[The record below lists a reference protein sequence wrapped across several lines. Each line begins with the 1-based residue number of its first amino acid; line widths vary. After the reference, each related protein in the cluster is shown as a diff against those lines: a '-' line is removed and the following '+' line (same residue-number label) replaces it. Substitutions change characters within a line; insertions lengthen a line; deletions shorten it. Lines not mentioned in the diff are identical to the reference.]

1 MPDHKKKNK
10 LRQRQESYR
19 QQDPNSY
26 ESKIANYP
34 GFNKQTDTLITGK
47 SKMQQGAKMIS
58 RVNATNAARKLS
70 GLSEGVSSGQS
81 LAKKDEKWFRSPD
94 GSYEVRERYNKQEL
108 KNTFKKL

>member
-1 MPDHKKKNK
+1 MQQPKKKNK
-10 LRQRQESYR
+10 LRQRQDAYR

-34 GFNKQTDTLITGK
+34 GFNAQTDTLITGK
-47 SKMQQGAKMIS
+47 SRMQSAAKMIS
-58 RVNATNAARKLS
+58 RSNATNAARKLS

-81 LAKKDEKWFRSPD
+81 LAKKDEKWFRNAD
-94 GSYEVRERYNKQEL
+94 GSYEVRERYNKEEL